1 MSNKETSR
9 GQQVVDIVKS
19 DSVVSLGKEYLEIG
33 IDAALD
39 SGAFKDIP
47 FVSTVVGLCS
57 SYGTVKDHIFATKL
71 IKFLNQFSEVP
82 LHERMIMVE
91 KLNEDDKFAGK
102 AGTALIEIL
111 DRMES
116 EVKPELA
123 AKCFS
128 AYANEK
134 ITYNQLRHMLYAIE
148 RVPAFE
154 INGLSKFAV
163 ATIGTFEQFDESTL
177 LAYVNAGLGMNNGG
191 LDGGVILPTDLCRL
205 FVNSGV
211 ISINETILRQNTNK

>member
-9 GQQVVDIVKS
+9 GQQVVDVVKS

-39 SGAFKDIP
+39 SGALKDIP
-47 FVSTVVGLCS
+47 LVSTVVGLCS

-71 IKFLNQFSEVP
+71 IKFLNQLSEVP
-82 LHERMIMVE
+82 LYERMIMVE

-134 ITYNQLRHMLYAIE
+134 ITYNQLRHMLHAIE

-154 INGLSKFAV
+154 INGLVKFAAV
-163 ATIGTFEQFDESTL
+163 TIDTFQQFDESTL

-191 LDGGVILPTDLCRL
+191 LDGGAILPTDLCSL
-205 FVNSGV
+205 FVKSGV
-211 ISINETILRQNTNK
+211 ISLN